1 MHFALSVSK
10 FPECQSTLVSETLTR
25 TVAENTV
32 LSLGV
37 QDDQERRV
45 AKRLRTRAVE
55 RLWNLTEEL
64 NVLYRDNWT
73 ALADR
78 EMMRYFCIQTG
89 YEVIV

>member
-1 MHFALSVSK
+1 M
-10 FPECQSTLVSETLTR
+10 TR

-78 EMMRYFCIQTG
+78 EMMRYCTEMAKQECKFC
-89 YEVIV
+89 

>member
-1 MHFALSVSK
+1 M
-10 FPECQSTLVSETLTR
+10 
-25 TVAENTV
+25 

-37 QDDQERRV
+37 QDDHERWV
-45 AKRLRTRAVE
+45 AKQLRTRAVE

-78 EMMRYFCIQTG
+78 EMMR
-89 YEVIV
+89 

>member
-1 MHFALSVSK
+1 M
-10 FPECQSTLVSETLTR
+10 
-25 TVAENTV
+25 

-78 EMMRYFCIQTG
+78 EMMRCSRNRIRKYRAT
-89 YEVIV
+89 

>member
-1 MHFALSVSK
+1 MCQVAIK
-10 FPECQSTLVSETLTR
+10 FL
-25 TVAENTV
+25 AESTV

-78 EMMRYFCIQTG
+78 EMMRCDTG
-89 YEVIV
+89 YRNTG

>member
-1 MHFALSVSK
+1 M
-10 FPECQSTLVSETLTR
+10 
-25 TVAENTV
+25 

-78 EMMRYFCIQTG
+78 EMMRCGRGRYRIPKYRLTKKVLDLGWVDLDLECSIFLLGQ
-89 YEVIV
+89 

>member
-1 MHFALSVSK
+1 M
-10 FPECQSTLVSETLTR
+10 
-25 TVAENTV
+25 

-78 EMMRYFCIQTG
+78 EMMRYYCTVRTG

>member
-1 MHFALSVSK
+1 M
-10 FPECQSTLVSETLTR
+10 SETLTR

-78 EMMRYFCIQTG
+78 EMMRYVLYTDRMRGHRLVCLTS
-89 YEVIV
+89 

>member
-1 MHFALSVSK
+1 MHLLPKVYLRSFYLQSSIFKAL
-10 FPECQSTLVSETLTR
+10 LLSES
-25 TVAENTV
+25 TV

-45 AKRLRTRAVE
+45 AKRLRRRAVE

-78 EMMRYFCIQTG
+78 EMMR
-89 YEVIV
+89 

>member
-1 MHFALSVSK
+1 MCRAAIRFIL
-10 FPECQSTLVSETLTR
+10 TL
-25 TVAENTV
+25 AESTV

-37 QDDQERRV
+37 QDDHERRV

-78 EMMRYFCIQTG
+78 EMMRCLQK
-89 YEVIV
+89 

>member
-1 MHFALSVSK
+1 MQLNS
-10 FPECQSTLVSETLTR
+10 L
-25 TVAENTV
+25 AENTV

-78 EMMRYFCIQTG
+78 EMMR
-89 YEVIV
+89 